1 MSNSHPLNARTEVRA
16 GEIARTEVRAGEIAR
31 TEVRAGEIARTEV
44 RAYVLLLLMS
54 LAPAVAAQAPA
65 PPPQVTSP
73 EVHDDRRVTLRI
85 YAPKATEVTLRGDWM
100 EGPGTTALTKGDN
113 GVWAATVGPL
123 PADFYSYSLYVD
135 GVRTLDPRNASI
147 KQGVTSVENMMF
159 VPGPDAA
166 YQSLTAVPHG
176 EIRQVWYPSSTLG
189 GERRMHVYTPPGY
202 DGGTTRY
209 PVFYLLHGGGDDD
222 SGWSTIGRAGFILDN
237 LIAAG
242 KAKPMLV
249 VMPNGSLPRP
259 ANLPPTTP
267 GQPPSP
273 EVIAAMASLQDR
285 FVSELMNDVIPAVEK
300 RFRVLTDPAN
310 RAIAGLSM
318 GGGQTQRVIGTH
330 PDKFAYVGVWS
341 AGVNPATLPDFETRN
356 AAFLKAAPKVN
367 GSVKV
372 YNVTVGDKD
381 FALPGSKALVGVL
394 EKHGIKHTLTI
405 TGGGHTWL
413 NWRPYLRDFAQQL
426 FK

>member
-1 MSNSHPLNARTEVRA
+1 MANHLFA
-16 GEIARTEVRAGEIAR
+16 
-31 TEVRAGEIARTEV
+31 
-44 RAYVLLLLMS
+44 LLLSISMASAL
-54 LAPAVAAQAPA
+54 AAQAPA
-65 PPPQVTSP
+65 APPLVISP

-85 YAPKATEVTLRGDWM
+85 YAPRATEVALSGDWM
-100 EGPGTTALTKGDN
+100 DGPGLTALTKGDN

-135 GVRTLDPRNASI
+135 GVRTLDPLNASI
-147 KQGVTSVENMMF
+147 KQGVTSVESMMF

-166 YQSLTAVPHG
+166 YQSLAAVPHG
-176 EIRQVWYPSSTLG
+176 EIRQVWYSSSTLG
-189 GERRMHVYTPPGY
+189 GERRMHVYTPPGH
-202 DGGTTRY
+202 DGGATRY
-209 PVFYLLHGGGDDD
+209 PVLYLLHGAGDDD

-242 KAKPMLV
+242 KARPMIV

-259 ANLPPTTP
+259 ANLPPTAP

-273 EVIAAMASLQDR
+273 EVVAAMASLQDR
-285 FVSELMNDVIPAVEK
+285 FVSELMNDVMPAVEK
-300 RFRVLTDPAN
+300 RFRALPDSAH

-318 GGGQTQRVIGTH
+318 GGGQAQRAISMH

-341 AGVNPATLPDFETRN
+341 SGVNPARLPDFETRN
-356 AAFLKAAPKVN
+356 AAFLKAAQKVN
-367 GSVKV
+367 ASIEV
-372 YNVTVGDKD
+372 YHVTVGDKD
-381 FALPGSKALVGVL
+381 FALPAAKALAGVL
-394 EKHGIKHTLTI
+394 EKHGIEHKLTI

-413 NWRPYLRDFAQQL
+413 SWRPYLRDFAQQL

>member
-1 MSNSHPLNARTEVRA
+1 MRLTILCCLSVIGA
-16 GEIARTEVRAGEIAR
+16 G
-31 TEVRAGEIARTEV
+31 
-44 RAYVLLLLMS
+44 
-54 LAPAVAAQAPA
+54 VAAAQPPA
-65 PPPQVTSP
+65 PQPQITSP
-73 EVHDDRRVTLRI
+73 EVHEDRRVTLRI
-85 YAPKATEVTLRGDWM
+85 HAPKATEVTLRGDWM
-100 EGPGTTALTKGDN
+100 EGPGTVALTKGDS
-113 GVWAATVGPL
+113 GAWAATVGPL

-159 VPGPDAA
+159 VPGPEAA
-166 YQSLTAVPHG
+166 YQSLAPVPHG

-202 DGGTTRY
+202 DDGTTRY

-242 KAKPMLV
+242 KARPMIV

-259 ANLPPTTP
+259 TNLPATTP
-267 GQPPSP
+267 GQPPPP

-285 FVSELMNDVIPAVEK
+285 FVSELTSQVIPAVEK
-300 RFRVLTDPAN
+300 RFRVLTDPAS

-330 PDKFAYVGVWS
+330 PDKFAYVAVWS

-356 AAFLKAAPKVN
+356 ASFLKGAATVN

-372 YNVTVGDKD
+372 YNITVGDKD
-381 FALPGSKALVGVL
+381 FALPGSKALSGVL
-394 EKHGIKHTLTI
+394 EKHGIKHNLTI

-413 NWRPYLRDFAQQL
+413 NWRPYLRDYAQQL